1 VHSSLRALVCAVL
14 SVAPPADDRLAGV
27 DQVAERIDQLIEQCW
42 QSAAVS
48 PAAPVDDLSFLRRAT
63 LDLVGRVPT
72 YREATGFA
80 ADTSPQKRAGAVERL
95 MSSPEY
101 ALHWGAVLDE
111 LIQGRHAG
119 DREFVAYLRRG
130 VAQHKGWDA
139 VFREIM
145 IGPWDADEQ
154 KPAARFLSRRV
165 RDIDALTSDTSRV
178 FFGVEVACAKCHDH
192 PLVSDWT
199 QHHYFGMASF
209 FNRTFE
215 FGKEK
220 IVAEKDSDD
229 INFVDRKGNQHTAKT
244 MFLSGRVVDEPKFV
258 VDPKLKDLKDRYK
271 TEGKYLAPLFSR
283 RAELV
288 SVALDQ
294 REFFSRAIVNH
305 IWANLLGRGL
315 VHPTDQMHS
324 ENPSSVPDLLEF
336 LSDDLAA
343 HGYSLDRLIAAI
355 VSSRAYQLSSTWQS
369 AAEPPGD
376 ELFARA
382 QLRALTPA
390 QFAASAILVAGDSA
404 LDQAQTDDERIK
416 RRQELEDK
424 ARALTESLDR
434 RTTNFQSSATEAL
447 FMSNNPAVQQWLV
460 PGGNNLVARLATLG
474 ETDKMV
480 DTAAWTIL
488 GRALDADERNHL
500 VRWIDAKEDRPA
512 ACSQLVWALI
522 TSAEFR
528 FNH

>member
-1 VHSSLRALVCAVL
+1 LTL
-14 SVAPPADDRLAGV
+14 APAGDDRLAGV
-27 DQVAERIDQLIEQCW
+27 QQVAERIDQLVEQHW
-42 QSAAVS
+42 QSASVS
-48 PAAPVDDLSFLRRAT
+48 PAAAVDDLGFLRRAT

-72 YREATGFA
+72 YREATTFA
-80 ADTSPQKRAGAVERL
+80 ADNSPQKRTAAVERL

-101 ALHWGAVLDE
+101 ALHWATVLDE
-111 LIQGRHAG
+111 LIQGRFAG
-119 DREFVAYLRRG
+119 DREFLVYLRRG
-130 VAQHKGWDA
+130 VSQHKGWDA
-139 VFREIM
+139 VFREVM
-145 IGPWDADEQ
+145 IGPWDADDQ
-154 KPAARFLSRRV
+154 KPAARFLSRRM

-215 FGKEK
+215 FGKDKDK

-229 INFVDRKGNQHTAKT
+229 VNFVDRKGNQHTAKV

-258 VDPKLKDLKDRYK
+258 IDPKLKDLKDRYK
-271 TEGKYLAPLFSR
+271 QEGKYLAPPFSR

-288 SVALDQ
+288 SVALNE

-324 ENPSSVPDLLEF
+324 ENPPSVPGVLEF
-336 LSDDLAA
+336 LGDDLAA
-343 HGYSLDRLIAAI
+343 HGYALDRLIAAI
-355 VSSRAYQLSSTWQS
+355 ASSRVYQLSSTWQS

-382 QLRALTPA
+382 PLRALTPF
-390 QFAASAILVAGDSA
+390 QFATSAMLVAGDGA
-404 LDQAQTDDERIK
+404 FDQTQADDERAK
-416 RRQELEDK
+416 RRQQLEDA

-447 FMSNNPAVQQWLV
+447 FMSNNPTVQQWIT
-460 PGGNNLVARLATLG
+460 PSGNSLAARLATIP
-474 ETDKMV
+474 ETGNLI
-480 DTAAWTIL
+480 DTAVWTIL
-488 GRALDADERNHL
+488 GRAPDADERSHL
-500 VRWIDAKEDRPA
+500 VQWIDARQDRPT
-512 ACSQLVWALI
+512 ACSQLVWALV